1 MLRWEMRQPNR
12 PLVATEAEVP
22 ELGNDEVLVRVVGS
36 GICHT
41 DLGFLYGGVRTR
53 KAPPLSL
60 GHEVSGIVEATGAA
74 AREWRG
80 QQVVVSAVIPC
91 DECPACRRG
100 RPAICPNQ
108 IFPGNDIHGGF
119 ATHVVVPARGLCPVP
134 SDLESRCGTSLAE
147 LAVLAD
153 AITTPFEAARRAH
166 LHEGDVAIYVGVGGV
181 GGFGVQ
187 VARAM
192 GAHVI
197 AIDVDADRLKLAA
210 DHGASLV
217 LDASELDAGALR
229 DRIRKHLQ
237 DAKRPLIEWKIFET
251 SGTKAGQEIAWRM
264 LVHGAHLGVV
274 GFTLDT
280 ASVRLSNL
288 MALDARAEGNWGCPP
303 DRYPEALDLVLHG
316 KVEIGPYVE
325 RRPLREI
332 NRALEDLKEH
342 RVKRRI
348 VLEPEA

>member
-60 GHEVSGIVEATGAA
+60 GHEVSGIVEAAGAS
-74 AREWRG
+74 AREWLR
-80 QQVVVSAVIPC
+80 QAVVVSAVIPC

-187 VARAM
+187 VARAL

-197 AIDVDADRLKLAA
+197 AIDIDADRLKLAA

-274 GFTLDT
+274 GFTLDN
-280 ASVRLSNL
+280 ANVRLSNL

-303 DRYPEALDLVLHG
+303 DRYPEALDLVLHR